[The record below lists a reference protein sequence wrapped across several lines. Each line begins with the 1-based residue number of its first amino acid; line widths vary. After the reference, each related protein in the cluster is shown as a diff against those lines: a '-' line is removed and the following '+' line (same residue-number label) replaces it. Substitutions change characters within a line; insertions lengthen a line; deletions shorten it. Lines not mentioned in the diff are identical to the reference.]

1 MKKVLLLAAFA
12 VFSFNAIS
20 QETGTSAKTKEMY
33 TVSATETIIS
43 WGNVESAGLDIKN
56 IGRFS
61 PVINFGQQ
69 LHIDFSEKSGFYTGL
84 SVRNVG
90 IITELNDS
98 VRVKQRVYTVGIPV
112 AFKAGDMD
120 GNLFAAGFE
129 AEFAINYKQKVF
141 VNEEKSKSN
150 IWFSDR
156 TNIFLPSVFAEVKS
170 KYGNYIRFKYYLTDF
185 LQEGNQKVNVPGVNF
200 NPTNST
206 MMYVS
211 VGLMMRNLDII
222 KE

>member
-1 MKKVLLLAAFA
+1 MKKLLLLTCLGFFGLQVMA
-12 VFSFNAIS
+12 
-20 QETGTSAKTKEMY
+20 QEAGTKTKEMY
-33 TVSATETIIS
+33 TVSATETILS

-56 IGRFS
+56 IGRFT
-61 PVINFGQQ
+61 PFLNFGQQ
-69 LHIDFSEKSGFYTGL
+69 LHFDFNEKSGFYTGL
-84 SVRNVG
+84 TVRNVG
-90 IITELNDS
+90 IISELNDS

-129 AEFAINYKQKVF
+129 AEFAMNYKQKVF
-141 VNEEKSKSN
+141 VNDEKSKSN

-185 LQEGNQKVNVPGVNF
+185 LQEGNQKVNVDGVDF
-200 NPTNST
+200 NPTRST

-211 VGLMMRNLDII
+211 VGLMMRNLEIV
-222 KE
+222 KK

>member
-1 MKKVLLLAAFA
+1 MKKIILFAAFA

-20 QETGTSAKTKEMY
+20 QEISTAAKTKEIY
-33 TVSATETIIS
+33 TVSATETILS
-43 WGNVESAGLDIKN
+43 WGNVESAGLGIKN
-56 IGRFS
+56 IGRFT
-61 PVINFGQQ
+61 PFLNFGQQ
-69 LHIDFSEKSGFYTGL
+69 LHFDFNEKSGFYTGL

-112 AFKAGDMD
+112 AFKVGDMD

-141 VNEEKSKSN
+141 VNDEKSKSN

-156 TNIFLPSVFAEVKS
+156 TEIFLPSVFAEVKS

-185 LQEGNQKVNVPGVNF
+185 LQEGNQKVNVAGVDF
-200 NPTNST
+200 NPTRST

-211 VGLMMRNLDII
+211 VGLMMRNLEIV
-222 KE
+222 KK

>member
-1 MKKVLLLAAFA
+1 MKKLLLLAAFA
-12 VFSFNAIS
+12 VVSFNAIS
-20 QETGTSAKTKEMY
+20 QETGTATKTKEMY
-33 TVSATETIIS
+33 TVSTTETILS

-61 PVINFGQQ
+61 PVFNFGQQ
-69 LHIDFSEKSGFYTGL
+69 LHIDFNEKSGFYTGFN
-84 SVRNVG
+84 VRNVG

-98 VRVKQRVYTVGIPV
+98 VRVKQRVYTIGIPV
-112 AFKAGDMD
+112 AYKVGDMD

-141 VNEEKSKSN
+141 VNDEKSKSN

-185 LQEGNQKVNVPGVNF
+185 LQEGNQKVNVAGVDF
-200 NPTNST
+200 NPTKST

-211 VGLMMRNLDII
+211 VGYMIRNLDIV
-222 KE
+222 KK

>member
-1 MKKVLLLAAFA
+1 MKKSLLVIFLGFFGIQVMA
-12 VFSFNAIS
+12 
-20 QETGTSAKTKEMY
+20 QETATKTKEMY
-33 TVSATETIIS
+33 TVSSTETILS

-56 IGRFS
+56 IGRFT
-61 PVINFGQQ
+61 PFINFGQQ
-69 LHIDFSEKSGFYTGL
+69 LHYDFSETSGVYTGF

-98 VRVKQRVYTVGIPV
+98 VRVKQRVYTIGIPV
-112 AFKAGDMD
+112 AYKVGDMD

-141 VNEEKSKSN
+141 VNDEKSKSN
-150 IWFSDR
+150 IWFGDR

-185 LQEGNQKVNVPGVNF
+185 LQEDNQTVNVAGVDF
-200 NPTNST
+200 NPTKST

-211 VGLMMRNLDII
+211 VGLMLRNLDIV
-222 KE
+222 KK

>member
-1 MKKVLLLAAFA
+1 MKKIILFASFA

-20 QETGTSAKTKEMY
+20 QEISIAEKTREMY
-33 TVSATETIIS
+33 TVSATETILS
-43 WGNVESAGLDIKN
+43 WGNVESAGLETAN
-56 IGRFS
+56 IARFT
-61 PVINFGQQ
+61 PFINFGTQ
-69 LHIDFSEKSGFYTGL
+69 LHMDFSEKSGFYTGL
-84 SVRNVG
+84 TVRNVG
-90 IITELNDS
+90 IITDLNDS

-112 AFKAGDMD
+112 AFKVGDMD

-185 LQEGNQKVNVPGVNF
+185 LQEGNQKVNVSGVDY
-200 NPTNST
+200 NPTRST

-211 VGLMMRNLDII
+211 VGLMMRNLEIVR
-222 KE
+222 K

>member
-1 MKKVLLLAAFA
+1 MKKIVLFA
-12 VFSFNAIS
+12 SLTVFSFNAIS
-20 QETGTSAKTKEMY
+20 QEIGTSAKTKEIY
-33 TVSATETIIS
+33 TVSATETILS
-43 WGNVESAGLDIKN
+43 WGNIESAGLDVKN
-56 IGRFS
+56 IGRFT
-61 PVINFGQQ
+61 PFLNFGQQ
-69 LHIDFSEKSGFYTGL
+69 LHFDFNEKSGFYTGL

-112 AFKAGDMD
+112 AFKVGDMD
-120 GNLFAAGFE
+120 GNLFAAGLE

-141 VNEEKSKSN
+141 VNDEKSKSN

-185 LQEGNQKVNVPGVNF
+185 LQEGNQKVNVPGVDY
-200 NPTNST
+200 NPTRST

-211 VGLMMRNLDII
+211 VGLMMRNLEIV
-222 KE
+222 KK

>member
-1 MKKVLLLAAFA
+1 MKKIVLFAAFA
-12 VFSFNAIS
+12 VLSFNAIS
-20 QETGTSAKTKEMY
+20 QEIGTAAKTKEIY
-33 TVSATETIIS
+33 TVSATETILS

-56 IGRFS
+56 IGRFT
-61 PVINFGQQ
+61 PFLNFGQQ
-69 LHIDFSEKSGFYTGL
+69 LHFDFNEKSGFYTGL

-141 VNEEKSKSN
+141 VNDEKSKSN

-156 TNIFLPSVFAEVKS
+156 TEIFLPSVFAEVKS

-185 LQEGNQKVNVPGVNF
+185 LQEGNQKVNVAGVDY
-200 NPTNST
+200 NPTRST

-211 VGLMMRNLDII
+211 VGLMMRNLEIV
-222 KE
+222 KK

>member
-1 MKKVLLLAAFA
+1 MKKIVLFASFA

-20 QETGTSAKTKEMY
+20 QETGTALKTKEMY
-33 TVSATETIIS
+33 TVSATETILS
-43 WGNVESAGLDIKN
+43 WGNVESAGLDTKN
-56 IGRFS
+56 IGRFT
-61 PVINFGQQ
+61 PFINFGQQ
-69 LHIDFSEKSGFYTGL
+69 LHIDFSEKAGFYTGIT
-84 SVRNVG
+84 VRNVG
-90 IITELNDS
+90 IITELSDS

-112 AFKAGDMD
+112 AFKAGDMN

-141 VNEEKSKSN
+141 ENDEKSKSN

-185 LQEGNQKVNVPGVNF
+185 LQEGNQKINVPGVDF
-200 NPTNST
+200 NPTKST

-211 VGLMMRNLDII
+211 VGFMIRNMEIM
-222 KE
+222 KK